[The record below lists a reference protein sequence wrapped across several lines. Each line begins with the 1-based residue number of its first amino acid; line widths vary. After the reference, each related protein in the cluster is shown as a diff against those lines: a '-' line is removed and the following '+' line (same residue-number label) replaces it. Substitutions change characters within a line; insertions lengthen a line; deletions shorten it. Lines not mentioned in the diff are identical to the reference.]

1 MGIYH
6 TVSQGECFSSLAYKY
21 GFENYRS
28 IFDHPENEELKK
40 TRQNPNILYP
50 NDVVYIPET
59 DLKEYDGATDQ
70 KHTFILMH
78 EKVMFRVAVKDENDK
93 PFANTRY
100 ELHIE
105 KEVFEGKT
113 DGEGK
118 IEQEIKANE
127 NNGKIILYV
136 KDEDGNEIIGVLPL
150 EFGHL
155 DPVHEI
161 SGVQKRLNN
170 LGFECG
176 NTDGILGEK
185 MKAALTAFQQKYGL
199 PESGNPCSQTCEKLR
214 QIHDWQ

>member
-1 MGIYH
+1 MGKYH
-6 TVSQGECFSSLAYKY
+6 TVSQGECFSSLAHQY
-21 GFENYRS
+21 GFENHRA
-28 IFDHPENEELKK
+28 IFDHPQNEELKNA
-40 TRQNPNILYP
+40 RQNPNILYP

-70 KHTFILMH
+70 KHTFILMR
-78 EKVMFRVAVKDENDK
+78 EKVIFRIAVKDENDK

-105 KEVFEGKT
+105 KEVFEGET

-118 IEQEIKANE
+118 IAQEIKANARG
-127 NNGKIILYV
+127 GKILLYI
-136 KDEDGNEIIGVLPL
+136 KDSDGNETVGFIPL
-150 EFGHL
+150 ELGNL

-176 NTDGILGEK
+176 NADGILGEK
-185 MKAALTAFQQKYGL
+185 TKSALIAFQKKHDL